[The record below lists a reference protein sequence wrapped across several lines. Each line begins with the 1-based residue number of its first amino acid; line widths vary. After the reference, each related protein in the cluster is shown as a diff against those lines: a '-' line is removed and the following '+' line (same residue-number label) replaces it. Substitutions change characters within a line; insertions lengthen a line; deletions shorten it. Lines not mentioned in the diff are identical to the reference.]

1 MPIYGFDSFEGL
13 PDAWIPGFPKGYFN
27 MDGKL
32 PPVAPNVVLVKGWFD
47 ETLPPFVQQH
57 PEPVSYLHIDC
68 DMYEST
74 KTVFQNLAPRIV
86 PGTVIVFDELVN
98 YPGYQ
103 DHELKAFYEFLVPLN
118 AAKRLQADSM
128 RQLKTLFYSS
138 EPQFKHTS

>member
-1 MPIYGFDSFEGL
+1 MGL
-13 PDAWIPGFPKGYFN
+13 FN
-27 MDGKL
+27 
-32 PPVAPNVVLVKGWFD
+32 
-47 ETLPPFVQQH
+47 ETLPGLAKEWAADSRIAFMHVD
-57 PEPVSYLHIDC
+57 SDLYASAAD
-68 DMYEST
+68 
-74 KTVFQNLAPRIV
+74 VFKNTHQFLRTNSF
-86 PGTVIVFDELVN
+86 IVFDELVN